1 MDVIAVRDD
10 LMAVAKDREFSR
22 RTRWMFGYS
31 VKKLNNAAKYLEKRR
46 IKDASE
52 EVGKAVKLI
61 KWASKMERRNSELQ
75 AMCKEFIQ
83 DLEMQ
88 KAEIKAEV
96 NNHDDEPDDND
107 DRDQPY
113 DRDDDGDDDRR
124 HDDDD
129 DDDEEDDD

>member
-1 MDVIAVRDD
+1 
-10 LMAVAKDREFSR
+10 
-22 RTRWMFGYS
+22 MFGYS
-31 VKKLNNAAKYLEKRR
+31 VKKLNNATEYLEKG
-46 IKDASE
+46 KFEGASE
-52 EVGKAVKLI
+52 EVGKSIKLI
-61 KWASKMERRNSELQ
+61 KWAARMERRNSKLK

-83 DLEMQ
+83 DLEML

-96 NNHDDEPDDND
+96 INHDDDRDDND

-129 DDDEEDDD
+129 DDDEEEEDDDD